1 MKTHDIAKILSAL
14 ANALRNAPNQTLD
27 ELSSGPSRKPQPD
40 AQSIPIALSTLIAL
54 SDFDKNQWLFLIKE
68 YNFPIEVRPRDASRD
83 ILGKILKHLE
93 QNPEA
98 RSKLVQSSNKERSE
112 TSPELL
118 RALQFLLKS

>member
-1 MKTHDIAKILSAL
+1 MKTHDIAKILSSL

-27 ELSSGPSRKPQPD
+27 ELASTPTRKPQPD
-40 AQSIPIALSTLIAL
+40 VQSIPIALSTLIAL

-83 ILGKILKHLE
+83 VLGKILKHLE